1 MQTRLLAYGCSNTF
15 GEGLDDIWHHDP
27 SLKYGNNSGNPS
39 RYAWPRELGKL
50 MNFDEVHNH
59 AEGGASNKKIW
70 LNILQTN
77 IDPITDTVVVQWT
90 FVDRYSI
97 FYEDGSHER
106 FLPNDIENRK
116 GKMRMSNG
124 IALQKIIDE
133 KRNRT
138 QDWYENYHSDI
149 DAILDSYCR
158 ISQVKH
164 YLDSKGIRNFH
175 FINDKRWAWQ
185 SDSQLID
192 QKICKCLL
200 FKKEHGVALDG
211 MHPGKKAHKKYAKAI
226 YDFIIDQSK

>member
-1 MQTRLLAYGCSNTF
+1 
-15 GEGLDDIWHHDP
+15 
-27 SLKYGNNSGNPS
+27 
-39 RYAWPRELGKL
+39 
-50 MNFDEVHNH
+50 
-59 AEGGASNKKIW
+59 
-70 LNILQTN
+70 
-77 IDPITDTVVVQWT
+77 
-90 FVDRYSI
+90 
-97 FYEDGSHER
+97 
-106 FLPNDIENRK
+106 
-116 GKMRMSNG
+116 MSNG

-133 KRNRT
+133 NRNRT